1 MFTSVQQTKT
11 ITNRDVDLALLNR
24 AQSIIETYVGR
35 VEAEVE
41 SPNDKALLAKATA
54 YQAVYMQDNE
64 DITFDQV
71 ALRTAGQ
78 GESVVSFS
86 NEAAPFIAPLAIM
99 ACKHLTFKKARS
111 VRTGKIFQREPI
123 LKWRNI

>member
-24 AQSIIETYVGR
+24 AQSIIETYIGR
-35 VEAEVE
+35 VEAEIE
-41 SPNDKALLAKATA
+41 SGNDRALLAKATA

-64 DITFDQV
+64 DITFEQV

-78 GESVVSFS
+78 GESVVSFA
-86 NEAAPFIAPLAIM
+86 NEDSPFIAPLAIM
-99 ACKHLTFKKARS
+99 ACKKLSFRRARS
-111 VRTGKIFQREPI
+111 VKTGKIFQTEPFI
-123 LKWRNI
+123 KWRNI